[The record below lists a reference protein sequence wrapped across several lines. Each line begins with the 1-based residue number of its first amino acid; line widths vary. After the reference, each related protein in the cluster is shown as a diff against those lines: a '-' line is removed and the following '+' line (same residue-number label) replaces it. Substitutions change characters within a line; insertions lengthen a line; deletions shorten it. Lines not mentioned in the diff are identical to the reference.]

1 MKIMGINVM
10 VFFCKLINII
20 ICLLYSVVG
29 LFYIYYCFV
38 FDSRENMGWVVN
50 INDIFYFLYMYF
62 FIFMVLV

>member
-20 ICLLYSVVG
+20 ICLLYSDVG